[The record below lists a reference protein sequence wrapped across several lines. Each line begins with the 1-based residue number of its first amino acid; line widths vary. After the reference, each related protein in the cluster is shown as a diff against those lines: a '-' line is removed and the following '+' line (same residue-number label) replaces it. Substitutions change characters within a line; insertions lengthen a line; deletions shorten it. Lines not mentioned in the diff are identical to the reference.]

1 MSTIL
6 SNALSALSGN
16 LTLSPQGTG
25 KVIIDGL
32 THPIADG
39 SSGQFMT
46 TNGSG
51 VLSFAAA
58 AGGGKVLQ
66 VLYDSVG
73 QRQTTTS
80 YSYVDITNLS
90 IAITPAA
97 TSSKI
102 LCISNVKGGSTY
114 VCASQIVRGSTVIGL
129 GDTTGKS
136 NTYGAGS
143 TSSYAQGDTEGPESF
158 VQIFLDSPSTSSA
171 VTYKVQF
178 KTGQSGNPAYLHTK
192 STDVIGNAAVNSELL
207 LIEIGA

>member
-25 KVIIDGL
+25 KVIVDGL
-32 THPIADG
+32 THPVADG
-39 SSGQFMT
+39 SAGQFMT

-58 AGGGKVLQ
+58 SGGKVLQ

-80 YSYVDITNLS
+80 YSYVDVTGLS

-102 LCISNVKGGSTY
+102 LVISNVKGGGSYTM
-114 VCASQIVRGSTVIGL
+114 CTQIVRASTAIGL
-129 GDTTGKS
+129 GDITGKS
-136 NTYGAGS
+136 NTFAAGS
-143 TSSYAQGDTEGPESF
+143 TSGYGEGDTEGPEGSIQF
-158 VQIFLDSPSTSSA
+158 FLDSPNTSSE
-171 VTYKVQF
+171 VTYKMQF
-178 KTGQSGNPAYLHTK
+178 KTGQSGNTATLHTK

>member
-16 LTLSPQGTG
+16 LTLSPQGSG

-58 AGGGKVLQ
+58 GGGGKVLQ

-80 YSYVDITNLS
+80 YSYVDVTGLS

-102 LCISNVKGGSTY
+102 LVISNVKGGGTY
-114 VCASQIVRGSTVIGL
+114 TMCTQIVRASTAIGL

-136 NTYGAGS
+136 NTFAAGS
-143 TSSYAQGDTEGPESF
+143 TSGYGEGDTEGPEGAIQF
-158 VQIFLDSPSTSSA
+158 FLDSPNTSSE
-171 VTYKVQF
+171 VTYKMQF
-178 KTGQSGNPAYLHTK
+178 KSGQNGNTAALHTK
-192 STDVIGNAAVNSELL
+192 STDVIGNAAVNSELV